1 MKEGYKQG
9 EYPPE
14 CPPLSRV
21 WDKVP
26 LKNLGDCS
34 QKQYKISFI

>member
-9 EYPPE
+9 E